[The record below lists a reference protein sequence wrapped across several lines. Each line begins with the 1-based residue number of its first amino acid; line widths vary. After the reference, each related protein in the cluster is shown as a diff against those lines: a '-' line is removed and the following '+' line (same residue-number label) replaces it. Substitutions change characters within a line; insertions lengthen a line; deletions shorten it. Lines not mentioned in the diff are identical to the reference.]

1 MKWCEV
7 QTNSAPL
14 SRSSHGVSIIGDK
27 LFMFGGEHEAR
38 TPVDNDVHVLELT
51 TGQWS
56 KMVTSGTA
64 PSPRFG
70 HGQCVVGQSLYVF
83 GGRQGTAIDEKLLN
97 DIHMLDTVTGVWTE
111 VSTSGDPP
119 CPRSYHSIITHGQ
132 CLYVFGGCPEQGRLA
147 DLYQYNTVTHT
158 WFQLRSGPMEGRG
171 GTPLAVVNG
180 HIFVVGGFAG
190 REMSDIHSYN
200 IQDNA
205 WTTQAQVMLNI

>member
-1 MKWCEV
+1 
-7 QTNSAPL
+7 
-14 SRSSHGVSIIGDK
+14 
-27 LFMFGGEHEAR
+27 
-38 TPVDNDVHVLELT
+38 
-51 TGQWS
+51 
-56 KMVTSGTA
+56 MVTSGTA

-97 DIHMLDTVTGVWTE
+97 DMHMLDTVSGVWTE

-119 CPRSYHSIITHGQ
+119 CPRSYHSMVAHGQ
-132 CLYVFGGCPEQGRLA
+132 CLYVFGGCPEQGRRA
-147 DLYQYNTVTHT
+147 DLYQYDTVTRT
-158 WFQLRSGPMEGRG
+158 WSPLRSGPMEGRG

-200 IQDNA
+200 IQDNT
-205 WTTQAQVMLNI
+205 WTTLGKVTYDQHCIREGYK